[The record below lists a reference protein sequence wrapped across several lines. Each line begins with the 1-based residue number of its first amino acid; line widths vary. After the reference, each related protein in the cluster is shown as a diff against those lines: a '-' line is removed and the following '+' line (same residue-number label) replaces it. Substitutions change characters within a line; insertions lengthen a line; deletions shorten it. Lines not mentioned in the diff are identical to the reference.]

1 MFISRKMLMTLAATL
16 LVVAITGRAVQAQEN
31 WDMYLTVDNQFNIYF
46 GTSTTT
52 TVAPG
57 GGNDWTIEYH
67 YQALGQLPTD
77 YLYVA
82 TASDQQTAQG
92 FIGTFT
98 NTTTNATIS
107 TDNAVWEV
115 FPAGA
120 YAATNPYWPNPW
132 PVSQM
137 PTQAEVD
144 AAIAFAEANGLWVAP
159 TAVSGYDNDLLTP
172 IAPNTWEWGSTYP
185 NIQPSASWIWYDSGN
200 DPGMVNFRPAPIN
213 GFNHDEFLV
222 FRVAGA
228 APEPATMSLLVL
240 GGLVLLRRRRR

>member
-1 MFISRKMLMTLAATL
+1 MFISRKILMTLAATL
-16 LVVAITGRAVQAQEN
+16 LVVATTGSPVQAQEN
-31 WDMYLTVDNQFNIYF
+31 WDMYMTVDNRFDIYF

-52 TVAPG
+52 TAAPG
-57 GGNDWTIEYH
+57 GGTNWNIEY
-67 YQALGQLPTD
+67 YYPAVGQLSTD

-82 TASDQQTAQG
+82 TASDHQTAQG

-98 NTTTNATIS
+98 NTTTATTIN
-107 TDNAVWEV
+107 TGNAVWEV

-120 YAATNPYWPNPW
+120 YAATNSNWPNPW
-132 PVSQM
+132 PASTM
-137 PTQAEVD
+137 PTQTEVNT
-144 AAIAFAEANGLWVAP
+144 AIAYAEANGLWVTP
-159 TAVSGYDNDLLTP
+159 TAVSGYDNDNSTS
-172 IAPNTWEWGSTYP
+172 IFPNTWEWGSTYS

-200 DPGMVNFRPAPIN
+200 DPGMINYRPAPIN

-228 APEPATMSLLVL
+228 APEPATMSLLAL